1 MSTRCSSSPG
11 RSASSTRR
19 PPRASRR
26 SRISARSA
34 GSSSTRPRT
43 RAEFRADRLAQF
55 RAVVFLNTS
64 GDVLTDA
71 QQAAFE
77 DYYRDG
83 GGFVGIHSA
92 IDTERDW
99 SFLADVLGTRST
111 GALGRRAGDGQ
122 GRRPRARASKSLP
135 EYWQRTDQWYDFAAN
150 VRGRSHVLATV
161 DETTYTGGDDG
172 FDHPVAWCKD
182 FRGGRSF
189 YTAGGHTA
197 AAYGEPAFRRHLAG
211 GIEWAAGEA
220 DPVYS
225 DCGATVLANY
235 EQTKISAPP
244 NLNEP
249 IGFDQLPDGRILQ
262 TARGGQLR
270 LHDPVANS
278 SAVIATLPVYT
289 NSEDGL
295 YGPAVDNDFATNR
308 WVYLFYAPLSMD
320 APYPPSTPA
329 GAAPLTP
336 QADPSAWDAWKGYFQ
351 LSRFKFVDGEN
362 PTLDL
367 ASEQKI
373 LKVDNN
379 RGACCHVAGDI
390 DFDRHNNLWLVTGDD
405 TPAGGGNS
413 GGFSP
418 FNDDAHQRDADRA
431 HRGRE
436 RRHVHADLRGPDHR
450 AARLQRDRRA
460 GAGGARGAR
469 RRRSPATSVA
479 SGGPVSTANVSV
491 NFRGALSERNVAQLT
506 ADGSG
511 LTGTT
516 PASRPRPPPRAGSTT
531 RRGSTRGAARSTP
544 TTCAASCCA
553 STSPPTAPTRCRPAT
568 CSRSP
573 RTRTARPARRSTRW
587 ASATRSGSRS
597 TRTTSPT

>member
-1 MSTRCSSSPG
+1 MH
-11 RSASSTRR
+11 
-19 PPRASRR
+19 
-26 SRISARSA
+26 
-34 GSSSTRPRT
+34 
-43 RAEFRADRLAQF
+43 D
-55 RAVVFLNTS
+55 
-64 GDVLTDA
+64 
-71 QQAAFE
+71 
-77 DYYRDG
+77 
-83 GGFVGIHSA
+83 
-92 IDTERDW
+92 
-99 SFLADVLGTRST
+99 
-111 GALGRRAGDGQ
+111 
-122 GRRPRARASKSLP
+122 ASKSLP
-135 EYWQRTDQWYDFAAN
+135 EYWQRTDEWYDFAAN

-161 DETTYTGGDDG
+161 DETTYSGGTMG

-197 AAYGEPAFRRHLAG
+197 AAYAEPAFRRHLAG

-235 EQTKISAPP
+235 EQTKIGAPP

-270 LHDPVANS
+270 LHDPRDNS
-278 SAVIATLPVYT
+278 SEVIATLPVYT

-308 WVYLFYAPLSMD
+308 WVYLYYAPLSMD
-320 APYPPSTPA
+320 APYPPTTPA
-329 GAAPLTP
+329 GAAPVAP

-413 GGFSP
+413 GGFAP
-418 FNDDAHQRDADRA
+418 FNAMLTNETQTVRTANASGGTFTLTFHGQTTAPLAYDAT
-431 HRGRE
+431 
-436 RRHVHADLRGPDHR
+436 
-450 AARLQRDRRA
+450 AAQVQAALEA
-460 GAGGARGAR
+460 LAGVGAGNV
-469 RRRSPATSVA
+469 VA

-491 NFRGALSERNVAQLT
+491 NFRGALSERDVAQLT

-511 LTGTT
+511 LTGHDAR
-516 PASRPRPPPRAGSTT
+516 ASRRRPPPRAGSTT
-531 RRGSTRGAARSTP
+531 RRGSTRGARRSTP

-553 STSPPTAPTRCRPAT
+553 SRSPPTAPTRCRPAT

-573 RTRTARPARRSTRW
+573 RTRTARPGPRSTRW